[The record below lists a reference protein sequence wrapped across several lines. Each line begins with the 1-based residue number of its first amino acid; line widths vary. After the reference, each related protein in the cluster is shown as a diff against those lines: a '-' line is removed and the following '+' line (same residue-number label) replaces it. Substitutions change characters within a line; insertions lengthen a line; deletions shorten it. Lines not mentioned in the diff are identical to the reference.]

1 MPRGVGGWGAL
12 NFSAYVGS
20 GLASSLHPQKYVG
33 FYSSRCRCRG
43 HEGGGGGG
51 TFNFSAYV
59 GSGLASTLHLKK
71 ISGISSTPK
80 KYLKFQQPPKI
91 YPFCTMI
98 LKRDPKMHRNDP

>member
-1 MPRGVGGWGAL
+1 MGGGERYVGFYSRGCRCRGHESPGGGGGTP

-20 GLASSLHPQKYVG
+20 GLASTLHPQKYVG

-43 HEGGGGGG
+43 HESPGGGG

-71 ISGISSTPK
+71 
-80 KYLKFQQPPKI
+80 YQEFLAPPKNI
-91 YPFCTMI
+91 
-98 LKRDPKMHRNDP
+98 